1 MPQEYHSYTL
11 LCGDEIQVTERRP
24 VPGFDISLRIWAGR
38 PEGGMIELFIEGH
51 TEALLKLGAAMW
63 RLAAAK
69 RKITKEQAEAKGLPV
84 EVGA

>member
-38 PEGGMIELFIEGH
+38 PEGGMVAIELFIEGH
-51 TEALLKLGAAMW
+51 TEALLKLGAAI
-63 RLAAAK
+63 LAAAK